1 MENQIVGENKK
12 NISSPAVSPQANL
25 VTNYVDIF
33 TQLEQTIESDFQKV
47 KAMMQQGVIN
57 QNQGQ
62 ILMDQLA
69 KKAYEINKYKNAVSE
84 QKNSPVNVNPSNP
97 VPQKV
102 DAVNSLEMFI
112 KTHPDFFTKG
122 GRNAVLEY
130 IKNLDMDEDEILQI
144 AKMVENLESSAVE
157 SYLKQSAHEKSLND
171 ENSIAKSR
179 LTAYAQNTPSNGNI
193 GRIFTREDI
202 GRMSGDEF
210 TKNEKLIMDQVKKG
224 LIK

>member
-1 MENQIVGENKK
+1 MENQIVGENNK

-25 VTNYVDIF
+25 KTNYVDIF
-33 TQLEQTIESDFQKV
+33 SQLEQTIESDFQKV

-84 QKNSPVNVNPSNP
+84 QNKPSENSNSSQPLPP
-97 VPQKV
+97 KEE
-102 DAVNSLEMFI
+102 AVNSLEKFI

-122 GRNAVLEY
+122 GRKAVLEY

-144 AKMVENLESSAVE
+144 AKIVEALETSAVD

-171 ENSIAKSR
+171 ENSIAKSK
-179 LTAYAQNTPSNGNI
+179 LTAYAQNTSSNGNI